1 METNQILQMLN
12 DKQKEA
18 VLATEGPVLILAGA
32 GSGKTRVL
40 VHRIAYLIN
49 TLGVM
54 PGSILAI
61 TFTNKAADEMRSRV
75 DDMIGFGSR
84 EIWVMTFHAC
94 CVRILRRHAEELGYT
109 RYFTIYDTDD
119 QLTVMKEIFKRH
131 GVDSK
136 KFKEKGILNMISS
149 AKNELITPDQY
160 AKMTRGDLYGDLI
173 SDLYEEYAKRLKEN
187 NAMDFDDLIMKTVE
201 LFEKHPD
208 ILEIYRERFK
218 YIMVDEYQDTNTAQF
233 RFVSLLAE
241 KYRNLCV
248 VGDDDQSIYRFRGA
262 NIKNILNF
270 EQIFPDSKVV
280 KLEQNYRST
289 QNILDAANEVIRNNR
304 GRKAKRLWTENGK
317 GKNVRFKRYDSG
329 FDEAEDV
336 AAEIGR
342 SVRNGERHFKDFA
355 VLYRTNAQS
364 RLFEEKCI
372 FLNIPYKLVGGVN
385 FYSRKE
391 IKDILAYL
399 KTIDNAVD
407 DVATTRIINVPK
419 RGIGAATVTKVM
431 NYAQDAGSSFFD
443 ALCEADRAGSLSA
456 GTLKKIRSFTKLIDS
471 LRETAKT
478 ASVRE
483 LIQTV
488 LAETGYTD
496 ALRAEKTEEAEDRLS
511 NIDELLNKAAGYEK
525 DNPVPTLSGFL
536 EEVALIADIDTV
548 VDTDDRVLLMT
559 LHAAKGLE
567 FPVVY
572 MTGMEEGLFPSRMS
586 MNADNPDEEIE
597 EERRLCYV
605 GITRAKEMLTLTAAR
620 TRMVRGEFEPHPV
633 SRFVREIS
641 RDKFEQ
647 GRPDAAK
654 SRLNLTR
661 GGFGADMKNAING
674 TAYAPKPSFGKD
686 FMSSP
691 EAKST
696 GRTPQ
701 GTFSGTRGSYTGK
714 PSAGTAG
721 PFGPAGGRVG
731 SGEGSRTGDADG
743 IKGKAGS
750 ESGLGYAV
758 GDQVRHVKFGVGKVL
773 AITDSGRDYL
783 VTADFPGWGIKKMYA
798 SFAKLI
804 KEE

>member
-1 METNQILQMLN
+1 
-12 DKQKEA
+12 
-18 VLATEGPVLILAGA
+18 
-32 GSGKTRVL
+32 
-40 VHRIAYLIN
+40 
-49 TLGVM
+49 
-54 PGSILAI
+54 
-61 TFTNKAADEMRSRV
+61 
-75 DDMIGFGSR
+75 
-84 EIWVMTFHAC
+84 
-94 CVRILRRHAEELGYT
+94 
-109 RYFTIYDTDD
+109 
-119 QLTVMKEIFKRH
+119 
-131 GVDSK
+131 
-136 KFKEKGILNMISS
+136 
-149 AKNELITPDQY
+149 
-160 AKMTRGDLYGDLI
+160 
-173 SDLYEEYAKRLKEN
+173 
-187 NAMDFDDLIMKTVE
+187 
-201 LFEKHPD
+201 
-208 ILEIYRERFK
+208 
-218 YIMVDEYQDTNTAQF
+218 
-233 RFVSLLAE
+233 
-241 KYRNLCV
+241 
-248 VGDDDQSIYRFRGA
+248 
-262 NIKNILNF
+262 
-270 EQIFPDSKVV
+270 
-280 KLEQNYRST
+280 
-289 QNILDAANEVIRNNR
+289 
-304 GRKAKRLWTENGK
+304 
-317 GKNVRFKRYDSG
+317 
-329 FDEAEDV
+329 
-336 AAEIGR
+336 
-342 SVRNGERHFKDFA
+342 
-355 VLYRTNAQS
+355 
-364 RLFEEKCI
+364 
-372 FLNIPYKLVGGVN
+372 
-385 FYSRKE
+385 
-391 IKDILAYL
+391 
-399 KTIDNAVD
+399 
-407 DVATTRIINVPK
+407 
-419 RGIGAATVTKVM
+419 
-431 NYAQDAGSSFFD
+431 
-443 ALCEADRAGSLSA
+443 
-456 GTLKKIRSFTKLIDS
+456 
-471 LRETAKT
+471 
-478 ASVRE
+478 
-483 LIQTV
+483 
-488 LAETGYTD
+488 
-496 ALRAEKTEEAEDRLS
+496 
-511 NIDELLNKAAGYEK
+511 
-525 DNPVPTLSGFL
+525 
-536 EEVALIADIDTV
+536 
-548 VDTDDRVLLMT
+548 MT

-731 SGEGSRTGDADG
+731 SGKGSRTGAADG